1 MPNSKKKMR
10 ENPNLFK
17 QINQAMDYT
26 NYLDK
31 KTEENNSKVFYYS
44 YKILTTNSNLGSS

>member
-1 MPNSKKKMR
+1 MPNSKKKLR

-31 KTEENNSKVFYYS
+31 QTEENNSKVFYYS
-44 YKILTTNSNLGSS
+44 YKILVKTLNLGSI